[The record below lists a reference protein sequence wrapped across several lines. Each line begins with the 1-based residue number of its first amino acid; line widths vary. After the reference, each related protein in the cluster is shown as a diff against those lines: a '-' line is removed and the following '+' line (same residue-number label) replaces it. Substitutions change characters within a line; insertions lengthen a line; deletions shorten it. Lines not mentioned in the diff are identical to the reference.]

1 MKKKFRVTLGIIF
14 VLIISFGLLFYFS
27 KKDNKEDV
35 VYTDIIENY
44 GYTLSPKAT
53 ALYKEHFYEL
63 KEMLESNSFKKE
75 DYVKKV
81 SMLFI
86 IDLYTLSNKD
96 NKYDV
101 GGTEFIH
108 PEFIENYSLK
118 VKDTIYKYLNTE
130 KKKDRVEVK
139 SIKITNFEEEEDN
152 YIINLSW
159 KYNKDKEYDNI
170 STIKIIELDNK
181 MYIVEH
187 EGAYESIN

>member
-53 ALYKEHFYEL
+53 GLYKEHFYEL
-63 KEMLESNSFKKE
+63 KEMLESDSFKKE

-108 PEFIENYSLK
+108 PEFVENYSLK

>member
-108 PEFIENYSLK
+108 PEF
-118 VKDTIYKYLNTE
+118 V
-130 KKKDRVEVK
+130 DRK
-139 SIKITNFEEEEDN
+139 S
-152 YIINLSW
+152 
-159 KYNKDKEYDNI
+159 
-170 STIKIIELDNK
+170 
-181 MYIVEH
+181 VV
-187 EGAYESIN
+187 

>member
-108 PEFIENYSLK
+108 PEFVENYSLK